1 MEGITITGREE
12 YFLAKV
18 AGEDV
23 SDVEILA
30 PTAVSVKEKL
40 LEKIAERLGDA
51 EDAAEDAA
59 ITPAS
64 AIADLTDAPTKE
76 DFNALLA
83 ALRTAGI
90 IKTA

>member
-1 MEGITITGREE
+1 MEDITIFNRED
-12 YFLAKV
+12 YFLAKI

-23 SDVEILA
+23 SDVEILSPVA
-30 PTAVSVKEKL
+30 ISVKEKL
-40 LEKIAERLGDA
+40 MEKIADRLDGVESDV
-51 EDAAEDAA
+51 EDVA

-64 AIADLTDAPTKE
+64 AIADLSDDPTKE

-90 IKTA
+90 IKSK

>member
-1 MEGITITGREE
+1 METIIVTDRED

-23 SDVEILA
+23 SDVGILIPEA
-30 PTAVSVKEKL
+30 ISVKEKL
-40 LEKIAERLGDA
+40 LEKIADRLDGVDESV
-51 EDAAEDAA
+51 EDAT

-64 AIADLTDAPTKE
+64 AIADLTDAPTK
-76 DFNALLA
+76 DNFNALLA

-90 IKTA
+90 IKSE